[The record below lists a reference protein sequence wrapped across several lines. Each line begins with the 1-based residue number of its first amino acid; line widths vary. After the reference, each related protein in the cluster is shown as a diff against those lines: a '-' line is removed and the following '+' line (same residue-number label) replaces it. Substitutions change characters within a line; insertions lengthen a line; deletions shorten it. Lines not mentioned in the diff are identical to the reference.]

1 MKNYKLTIVGA
12 AVALLIYLGSAAFQL
27 ELFELLIEFLDE
39 LEHLEVDELIIPLV
53 IFVGFMVADSRRRNK
68 ANRINREKM
77 KIYQAMVQSTHHVLN
92 NLLNQMLF
100 VKMKAEDTPGFDPE
114 VINIYEEIVDEA
126 QSQIHALSNVASVS
140 EESIHESVRPK
151 S

>member
-53 IFVGFMVADSRRRNK
+53 IFVGFVVADSRRRNK
-68 ANRINREKM
+68 ANRINQEKM

-114 VINIYEEIVDEA
+114 VINIYE
-126 QSQIHALSNVASVS
+126 
-140 EESIHESVRPK
+140 
-151 S
+151 